1 MAKKPP
7 VTSANSRQE
16 RIKKTGKA
24 PASTPKGRQTSA
36 MQRPFKPGTK
46 TSNTTGQRALPAA
59 GQSGGSKPP
68 KGTTTPQRG
77 GPTRTA
83 AQRAMERRAAAA
95 SKQAAAN
102 LKRRASNTVPKTGQ
116 GVIKA
121 GGNFRAPGLPKG
133 VTNAVKG
140 ATKVATNVAKSGAG
154 KTAAKVG
161 KNIGKGLLAK
171 AAVPVDIALTANS
184 IFNPK
189 SEGNQQLAK
198 ALTAVNKRFSS
209 NYGPRFK
216 KSGAFKSFNE
226 KAYASNLKGKIKT
239 KKGADNDV
247 DAIRK
252 RRLAKEAI
260 AAEKAAGRTPPK
272 AATTPARSS
281 VPSRSSAPARTPA
294 SRPAAKPAAKP
305 ATSANKSN
313 YQSMYSTVKNFSG
326 GGSSTDPTKSYG
338 TRVNS
343 SFSAE
348 SPSSMTKRQSLKEQT
363 ADIKKMIEAS
373 KKRQGKG

>member
-24 PASTPKGRQTSA
+24 PASTPKGRQTTA

-46 TSNTTGQRALPAA
+46 TSNTTTKFAGQKALPAA

-83 AQRAMERRAAAA
+83 AQLAQERRSAAA
-95 SKQAAAN
+95 SKRAAAN
-102 LKRRASNTVPKTGQ
+102 LGKRASNTVPKAGQ
-116 GVIKA
+116 GVAKA

-133 VTNAVKG
+133 VANAVKG

-154 KTAAKVG
+154 KAAVKTLSTLGKVG
-161 KNIGKGLLAK
+161 RGLGVAG
-171 AAVPVDIALTANS
+171 AALGAIPTINS
-184 IFNPK
+184 IVNPR

-198 ALTAVNKRFSS
+198 AMAAVNKRYSS

-216 KSGAFKSFNE
+216 KSGTAKSFNE
-226 KAYASNLKGKIKT
+226 KAYASQQKFNVPKPKS
-239 KKGADNDV
+239 V
-247 DAIRK
+247 
-252 RRLAKEAI
+252 AKPTA
-260 AAEKAAGRTPPK
+260 PK
-272 AATTPARSS
+272 ATSAS
-281 VPSRSSAPARTPA
+281 SRSSAPGRSTTSARTS

-305 ATSANKSN
+305 KA
-313 YQSMYSTVKNFSG
+313 
-326 GGSSTDPTKSYG
+326 SS
-338 TRVNS
+338 
-343 SFSAE
+343 
-348 SPSSMTKRQSLKEQT
+348 SSMTESSLSASDIMKGYGMRVNQTFGAESSPTPKKRQSLREQT
-363 ADIKKMIEAS
+363 ADIKKMIEES

>member
-1 MAKKPP
+1 MAPKKPP

-16 RIKKTGKA
+16 RIKNRGKA
-24 PASTPKGRQTSA
+24 PKSTPQGRQTTA

-46 TSNTTGQRALPAA
+46 TSNTTTKFAGQKALPAA

-83 AQRAMERRAAAA
+83 AQLAQERRSAAA
-95 SKQAAAN
+95 SRKAGAGVGT
-102 LKRRASNTVPKTGQ
+102 RASNAAPTTAKGNKPNIVTKGLSKAVSPKGAGAGAVVEFINQLPEELRRARTGYYNLSKPNADRYNNLKNALG
-116 GVIKA
+116 GVDPSKYFGTKLSGKGPTPA
-121 GGNFRAPGLPKG
+121 KPKPKPGLPALKG
-133 VTNAVKG
+133 SMVNGKIQMTQ
-140 ATKVATNVAKSGAG
+140 VAKPKP
-154 KTAAKVG
+154 KTADK
-161 KNIGKGLLAK
+161 
-171 AAVPVDIALTANS
+171 
-184 IFNPK
+184 PK
-189 SEGNQQLAK
+189 
-198 ALTAVNKRFSS
+198 
-209 NYGPRFK
+209 P
-216 KSGAFKSFNE
+216 
-226 KAYASNLKGKIKT
+226 
-239 KKGADNDV
+239 
-247 DAIRK
+247 
-252 RRLAKEAI
+252 
-260 AAEKAAGRTPPK
+260 

-281 VPSRSSAPARTPA
+281 APSRSSAPARTTTS

-305 ATSANKSN
+305 ATSANKTN
-313 YQSMYSTVKNFSG
+313 YPSMYSSVKNFSG

-348 SPSSMTKRQSLKEQT
+348 SPSSMTKRQSLKDQT